1 MSSLHKVLIV
11 DDEPANL
18 RLLNRV
24 LGADYEI
31 LDAESG
37 TAAEKLLQENP
48 DISLIISDQRMPGMS
63 GVELLQRSLVLA
75 PRAIRILLTGYT
87 DIAALIEAVNTGHI
101 YKYIQKP
108 WDAEDLRL
116 TVCRALEAYELRNKN
131 EKLVVELR
139 GALNQLEELSM
150 GTIIA
155 LANALDA
162 KCDYTSGHSLR
173 VSRYALAVGKQLGL
187 YGEDLKDLELAGIL
201 HDIGK
206 IAVPEAILWKP
217 ERLDAEEQKIM
228 AIHPLRSEQMIA
240 DIKYL
245 DRVRLWVRHHHEHFD
260 GSGYPDGLA
269 GEKIPFGAR
278 VVLVSDAYDAMTSDR
293 PYRKSIGYKKA
304 SEELRKY
311 AGRQFDPELVEALL
325 KAVGE
330 NGELLES
337 GSLTESYVGL
347 RLSSIDLRQPGKPY
361 LWESER
367 QIYPGRQLDL

>member
-1 MSSLHKVLIV
+1 MSSPHKVLIV

-24 LGADYEI
+24 LGPDYEI
-31 LDAESG
+31 LAAESG
-37 TAAEKLLQENP
+37 LAAEKLLQENT

-87 DIAALIEAVNTGHI
+87 DIAALIEAVNTGNI
-101 YKYIQKP
+101 YKYVQKP
-108 WDAEDLRL
+108 WDAEDLKL
-116 TVCRALEAYELRNKN
+116 TVRRALETYELKNKN
-131 EKLVVELR
+131 ELLVVELR
-139 GALNQLEELSM
+139 GALDQLEELSM
-150 GTIIA
+150 GTIVA

-173 VSRYALAVGKQLGL
+173 VSRYALAIGKQLGL
-187 YGEDLKDLELAGIL
+187 CGEDLKDLELAGIL

-245 DRVRLWVRHHHEHFD
+245 KRVRSWVRHHHEHFD

-278 VVLVSDAYDAMTSDR
+278 VVLVADAYDAMTSDR
-293 PYRKSIGYKKA
+293 PYRKSIGCRKA
-304 SEELRKY
+304 SEELKRY

-325 KAVGE
+325 KSVGE
-330 NGELLES
+330 NGEFLEA
-337 GSLTESYVGL
+337 GVVGESYVGL
-347 RLSSIDLRQPGKPY
+347 KLNAIDLRPPGKPY
-361 LWESER
+361 LWESEHP
-367 QIYPGRQLDL
+367 IHPESHSGS